1 MRTGYN
7 YVSPMFK
14 KGAYKDGI
22 IESYGSVYSSAT
34 DYTNW
39 ESTNRFTL
47 GLGYVGKK
55 VNVDLAYVHS
65 ATNGTFY
72 PFMGG
77 SVTEYKGKDDK
88 GTQIKEDIVMTPM
101 GVKVSNNTNK
111 VLLTL
116 TYRF

>member
-1 MRTGYN
+1 MCRQCL
-7 YVSPMFK
+7 K
-14 KGAYKDGI
+14 KSAYKDGI
-22 IESYGSVYSSAT
+22 IESYGSTYSSAT

-39 ESTNRFTL
+39 ASTNRFTL
-47 GLGYVGKK
+47 GLGYAGKN
-55 VNVDLAYVHS
+55 VNVDLAYVYS

-77 SVTEYKGKDDK
+77 SVTKYKGKDAEGK
-88 GTQIKEDIVMTPM
+88 QIKEDIVMTPM

>member
-1 MRTGYN
+1 M
-7 YVSPMFK
+7 
-14 KGAYKDGI
+14 
-22 IESYGSVYSSAT
+22 
-34 DYTNW
+34 
-39 ESTNRFTL
+39 
-47 GLGYVGKK
+47 
-55 VNVDLAYVHS
+55 NVDLAYVHS

-77 SVTEYKGKDDK
+77 SVTKYKGKDDK
-88 GTQIKEDIVMTPM
+88 GTQIKEDLVMTPM